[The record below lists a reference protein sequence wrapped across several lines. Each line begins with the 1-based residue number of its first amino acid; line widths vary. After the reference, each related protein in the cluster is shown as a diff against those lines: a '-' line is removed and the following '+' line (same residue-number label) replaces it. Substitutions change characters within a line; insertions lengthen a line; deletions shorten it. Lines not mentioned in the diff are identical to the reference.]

1 MMRTAILR
9 GLVVAAACLAHLAAA
24 LNRGFRTSLNLRD
37 FKAQV
42 RLSIHS
48 HWSI

>member
-1 MMRTAILR
+1 MGTATLR
-9 GLVVAAACLAHLAAA
+9 GLVVAATCLVHLAAA
-24 LNRGFRTSLNLRD
+24 LNRGFRTSLDLRD

-42 RLSIHS
+42 SIHR